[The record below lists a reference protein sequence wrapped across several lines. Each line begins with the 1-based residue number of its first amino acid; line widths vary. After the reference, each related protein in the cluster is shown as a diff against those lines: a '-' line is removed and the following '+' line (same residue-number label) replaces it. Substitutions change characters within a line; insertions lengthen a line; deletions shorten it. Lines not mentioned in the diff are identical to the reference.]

1 MTMMV
6 ARFMKEYAE
15 QMRGN
20 DMVRADVLYEAY
32 GEYMCRNGYE
42 KETKKSIGFGMIISK
57 YKGMYREHGRNGTT
71 YRINKGEIV
80 QYLSDKYKI

>member
-1 MTMMV
+1 MTMVV

-32 GEYMCRNGYE
+32 GEYMCGNGYE
-42 KETKKSIGFGMIISK
+42 KGTKKNNGFGMIINK
-57 YKGMYREHGRNGTT
+57 YKGVERDRDTAGVT
-71 YRINKGEIV
+71 YRINKEEILE
-80 QYLSDKYKI
+80 YMSHKYKI